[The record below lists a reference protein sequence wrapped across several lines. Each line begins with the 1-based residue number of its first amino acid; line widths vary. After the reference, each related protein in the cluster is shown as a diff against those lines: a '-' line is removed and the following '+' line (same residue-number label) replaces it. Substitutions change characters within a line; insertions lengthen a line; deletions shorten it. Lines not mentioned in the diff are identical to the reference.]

1 MVSLIILYVQICS
14 YLSLPVGLDRD
25 IEERRRQK
33 TEVLYGTEN
42 AIARGI
48 QFMRNVR
55 KKMDICFD
63 HSGAS
68 IVTEIDEYKNGYIDI
83 MNRGAKI
90 RVITEITKDNI
101 EYCKKLMEI
110 VDELRHLDDLKGGL
124 SVNETEYMATTVL
137 QKAKPLT
144 QVIYSNVQELVEQQQ
159 YFYNTIWSKAIPAKR
174 RIREI
179 EEGLK
184 REFVETIQCPYEAQ
198 KLIFDII
205 KSATEE
211 IEIIFSTSNTLYR
224 YEHEAILLE
233 LLKEKVTT
241 SSTKHNIKIRILVPD
256 NNLIKRGKLQQL
268 LKKGEGQGVVRE
280 KEVEQGQQENIINI
294 KYLRNSSLQA
304 HKLTTLIVDNEFAI
318 TAELNDYATDSSH
331 EAIGLT
337 TYSNSEATI
346 LSYASIF
353 ETLWIQAELD
363 ENQKSTDNFN

>member
-14 YLSLPVGLDRD
+14 NLSLPVGVDRD

-42 AIARGI
+42 AISRGI

-55 KKMDICFD
+55 EKMDICFD

-90 RVITEITKDNI
+90 RAITEITKDNI
-101 EYCKKLMEI
+101 GYCKKLMEI
-110 VDELRHLDDLKGGL
+110 VDDLRHLDDLKGGL
-124 SVNETEYMATTVL
+124 AVNGTEYMATTVL
-137 QKAKPLT
+137 QETKPLT

-184 REFVETIQCPYEAQ
+184 REFIETIQSPYEAQ

-256 NNLIKRGKLQQL
+256 NNLIKRGKLQQVL
-268 LKKGEGQGVVRE
+268 TKEEGQV
-280 KEVEQGQQENIINI
+280 KEVEQGRRENIINI

-304 HKLTTLIVDNEFAI
+304 HKLTTLIVDNQFAI

-363 ENQKSTDNFN
+363 ENQKSTNNFN

>member
-1 MVSLIILYVQICS
+1 
-14 YLSLPVGLDRD
+14 
-25 IEERRRQK
+25 
-33 TEVLYGTEN
+33 
-42 AIARGI
+42 
-48 QFMRNVR
+48 
-55 KKMDICFD
+55 MDICFD

-68 IVTEIDEYKNGYIDI
+68 IVTEIDEYKSGYIDI

-90 RVITEITKDNI
+90 RAITEITKDNI

-124 SVNETEYMATTVL
+124 AVNETEYMATTVL
-137 QKAKPLT
+137 QEAKPLT

-184 REFVETIQCPYEAQ
+184 REFIETIQSPYEAQ

-256 NNLIKRGKLQQL
+256 NNLIKRGKLQQVL
-268 LKKGEGQGVVRE
+268 TKEEGQV
-280 KEVEQGQQENIINI
+280 KEVEQGRQENIINI

-304 HKLTTLIVDNEFAI
+304 HKLTTLIVDNQFAI

-363 ENQKSTDNFN
+363 ENQKSTNNFN

>member
-14 YLSLPVGLDRD
+14 NLSLPVGLDRD

-42 AIARGI
+42 AIYRGI

-68 IVTEIDEYKNGYIDI
+68 IVTEIDEYKSGYIDI
-83 MNRGAKI
+83 MNRGAKT
-90 RVITEITKDNI
+90 RAITEITKDNI

-124 SVNETEYMATTVL
+124 AVNETEYMATTVL
-137 QKAKPLT
+137 QEAKPLT

-184 REFVETIQCPYEAQ
+184 REFIETIQCPYEAQ
-198 KLIFDII
+198 KLIFDTI

-241 SSTKHNIKIRILVPD
+241 SSIKHNIKIRILVPD
-256 NNLIKRGKLQQL
+256 NNSIKRGKLQQL
-268 LKKGEGQGVVRE
+268 LTKGQGQG
-280 KEVEQGQQENIINI
+280 VEQGQQENIINI
-294 KYLRNSSLQA
+294 KYLRNSSLQG
-304 HKLTTLIVDNEFAI
+304 HKLTTLIVDNQFAI

-363 ENQKSTDNFN
+363 ENQKSTNNFN